1 MIFESYNLKP
11 PIDTFVQS
19 IFYHKDYMPEHSMER
34 VVPTGNV
41 FLIFELDNIPRK
53 IFDRNLTPVQTFTKV
68 WVSWIH
74 QNFLTI
80 SEHKHTEMLVVQFKT
95 LGAFPFFKVHINRF
109 CESVIPAEHYFGNSI
124 LKLRDSFLEV
134 ESAQQK
140 LELMNEWLIHQLDDS
155 LAPPQN
161 LQVILNKFHE
171 SPFSKHQEIVVDYP
185 HTQKHLISQ
194 FNKFAGLP
202 PKTIH
207 KIIRFNSIL
216 NIIHSKKEI
225 SWTDI
230 VYETGYS
237 DQSHFIKEF
246 QEFSGFTPSSYI
258 KKGYN
263 ESIPNF
269 FPIEP
274 EG

>member
-1 MIFESYNLKP
+1 MIFESFELDEPLGRY
-11 PIDTFVQS
+11 VQS

-41 FLIFELDNIPRK
+41 FLIFELDNIPRY
-53 IFDRNLTPVQTFTKV
+53 IYDRNLKPIETFTKV
-68 WVSWIH
+68 WVSGIH
-74 QNFLTI
+74 QNYLTI
-80 SEHKHTEMLVVQFKT
+80 SEHKHTEMLVVQFNT
-95 LGAFPFFKVHINRF
+95 LGAFPFFKTSIDSFYETVK
-109 CESVIPAEHYFGNSI
+109 PAEFFFGAQI
-124 LKLRDSFLEV
+124 LALREAFFEV
-134 ESAQQK
+134 ETPSEK
-140 LELMNEWLIHQLDDS
+140 LGLMYSWLLGQMDES
-155 LAPPQN
+155 LAPPKALVEIQA
-161 LQVILNKFHE
+161 KFHE
-171 SPFSKHQEIVVDYP
+171 CPFSRHTEVISEYP

-194 FNKFAGLP
+194 FKKYAGLP

-207 KIIRFNSIL
+207 KIIRFNSL
-216 NIIHSKKEI
+216 LQIIHQRKEVT
-225 SWTDI
+225 WADI

-246 QEFSGFTPSSYI
+246 QEFSGFTPSKYI
-258 KKGYN
+258 KRGYK